1 MAQITFPKAQKTAI
15 VDKIKHYF
23 RTELDQDIGDFDAEF
38 LLDFFTSQVGSYYYN
53 QGLIDAQTALASQ
66 IDHIDEAIDALLKP
80 TEF

>member
-1 MAQITFPKAQKTAI
+1 MPQINFPQAQKTAI

-23 RTELDQDIGDFDAEF
+23 TNELHQDIGDFDAEF

-53 QGLIDAQTALASQ
+53 QGLIDAQTALSSQ

-80 TEF
+80 TDF